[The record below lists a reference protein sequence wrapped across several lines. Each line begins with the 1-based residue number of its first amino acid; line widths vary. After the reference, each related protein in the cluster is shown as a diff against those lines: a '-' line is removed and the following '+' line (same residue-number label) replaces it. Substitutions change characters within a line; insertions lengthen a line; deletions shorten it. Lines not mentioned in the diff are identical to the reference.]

1 MDKENTITRVE
12 NCILGNGK
20 NSIYFDI
27 RFSILLIYIK
37 LIILIGRITKRKE
50 WGNIFIITKKDM
62 QECSKMIKSTDR
74 VHSFMPMEVGTG
86 VPMYKERNM
95 VQDNYMR
102 KMQFM
107 KNIGIQETQKAKE
120 KLMMLQKISMTYKEK
135 KKVNKYKCIQL
146 FIIFLNRNKS

>member
-62 QECSKMIKSTDR
+62 
-74 VHSFMPMEVGTG
+74 
-86 VPMYKERNM
+86 
-95 VQDNYMR
+95 
-102 KMQFM
+102 
-107 KNIGIQETQKAKE
+107 
-120 KLMMLQKISMTYKEK
+120 
-135 KKVNKYKCIQL
+135 
-146 FIIFLNRNKS
+146 